1 MFNQRRTI
9 LCIIAI
15 FFIINTCSVGI
26 AQSGQKSDSALS
38 GSQYNDLIE
47 LIHQLDKN
55 MTKNISELDKN
66 MTKNMGELENRMRDH
81 VDDRISALRTDI
93 NNVRQDVAFINGQLS
108 IIKWALTII
117 GGPLLVVI
125 IGVIVNN
132 YFQNRRNKNSVTA
145 QSSGKENTD
154 QTDTDILPK
163 EPNLLDALEQDDNSD
178 SV

>member
-1 MFNQRRTI
+1 M
-9 LCIIAI
+9 
-15 FFIINTCSVGI
+15 CSVGI

-55 MTKNISELDKN
+55 MTENISDLDKN
-66 MTKNMGELENRMRDH
+66 MTVNMGKLENRMRDH
-81 VDDRISALRTDI
+81 VDDKISALRTDI

-108 IIKWALTII
+108 IIKWSVTII

-125 IGVIVNN
+125 IGVVVNN
-132 YFQNRRNKNSVTA
+132 YVQNRRNKNSVTA
-145 QSSGKENTD
+145 QSNAKENTD
-154 QTDTDILPK
+154 QTDTDISHK
-163 EPNLLDALEQDDNSD
+163 DIEVLDTLKQDDNSE